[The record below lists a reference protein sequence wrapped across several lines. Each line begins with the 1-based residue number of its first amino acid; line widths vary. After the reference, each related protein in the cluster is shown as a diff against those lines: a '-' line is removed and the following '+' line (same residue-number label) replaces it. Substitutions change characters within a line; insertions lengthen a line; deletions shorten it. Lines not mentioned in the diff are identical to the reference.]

1 MSQIEDNPVTFGNRP
16 FVYRSRRKDLEKPI
30 GLRPCESQFSTQA
43 STQFDLQRAGWE
55 SHIPIFPCLQIW
67 SERFI
72 AQKVGNGH
80 AATLAIGKCE
90 SAMFRN
96 QQVTLCAKLLIPA
109 GKPTGFLGRN
119 RDIRSRFRAA

>member
-1 MSQIEDNPVTFGNRP
+1 MSQIEDNPVTFGDRP
-16 FVYRSRRKDLEKPI
+16 FVYRQRRKHLEKPI

-67 SERFI
+67 SERLFCWP
-72 AQKVGNGH
+72 
-80 AATLAIGKCE
+80 LRSRSRSLDPCP
-90 SAMFRN
+90 
-96 QQVTLCAKLLIPA
+96 LLLIPA

-119 RDIRSRFRAA
+119 RDIR